1 MQIMYQIR
9 TQHNMNELKRRSFG
23 SGNVK
28 IRLGMGMDYIC
39 TLRHPITPSNVQNH
53 IFHMKITV
61 VAILTELLVSISFH
75 SEYDD
80 MSVMHSSIIE
90 SNWDTIY
97 TIYTVTS
104 WPSADKKKSRN
115 QQKG

>member
-1 MQIMYQIR
+1 MY
-9 TQHNMNELKRRSFG
+9 
-23 SGNVK
+23 
-28 IRLGMGMDYIC
+28 
-39 TLRHPITPSNVQNH
+39 
-53 IFHMKITV
+53 HMKITV

-80 MSVMHSSIIE
+80 MGVMHLTIIK

-97 TIYTVTS
+97 CMYRDKLAEYKI
-104 WPSADKKKSRN
+104 KKKIAN